1 MSVIDEVKQRTD
13 IVDVISQYVSLKKA
27 GRNLSGLCPFHSE
40 RHPSFF
46 VYPEQQ
52 SWHCFG
58 CNTGGDVLSFVMKK
72 ENMDFGQALRLLAER
87 AGVTIPSKFEREE
100 GKEEREKLYQ
110 VNEAAAQ
117 YFHNL
122 LLNSP
127 DGEKAR
133 SYVASRGFSAKT
145 VADFQLG
152 FSLNSWDSLKQYL
165 SERGYT
171 ENELLTAGLVL
182 EAENGRTHDRF
193 RNKLMFPI
201 QDIKGRVIGFG
212 ARVFDDSLP
221 KYINSPQTPT
231 FNKSSSLYGINL
243 AAAGIRQQDMAV
255 IVEGYIDVITAH
267 QNGFNNVVASMG
279 TSVTEKQVNVLKK
292 LSKTMI
298 FALDADIAGT
308 EAMLLAEKTSTEALN
323 EDSIPIY
330 YQDPERPSQPLNEA
344 QFRQSQKYSRI
355 VAYAGIPDVE
365 AKVLILPQGKD
376 PDDVIKD
383 DAEIWRQLLAEALP
397 IMDFTFKMV
406 TSQLDLTTAKDKSL
420 AVERLLPVIYEIKD
434 SVRKAHYIQNLARLA
449 KVSERIIEAELS
461 RMRSRPETRRAQ
473 VQPQE
478 VVARTTRSFVSNP
491 LEESCLA
498 LLLQHPEL
506 KGSQS
511 DLSPEYFENSENR
524 EIFVTWQQINNLNSL
539 KERLDTSIHEHLD
552 LLVHRSLPPNQI
564 EQRYAEYIR
573 RLRERFLKNLEA
585 KRAEIFALEAEVKGT
600 GADLV
605 KLEAEGIEPSIQ
617 LKEVFAQKGRR
628 RSELRR

>member
-212 ARVFDDSLP
+212 ARVLDDSLP

-434 SVRKAHYIQNLARLA
+434 SVRKAHYIQNLARLV
-449 KVSERIIEAELS
+449 KVSEHIIEAELS
-461 RMRSRPETRRAQ
+461 RIRPSPDRRR
-473 VQPQE
+473 VQTPRQE
-478 VVARTTRSFVSNP
+478 AITQATRSLVSNP

-506 KGSQS
+506 KGSQT
-511 DLSPEYFENSENR
+511 DLSPEYFESSENR
-524 EIFVTWQQINNLNSL
+524 EIFVTWQTANNLNSL

-552 LLVHRSLPPNQI
+552 SLVHRSLPPNQI

-585 KRAEIFALEAEVKGT
+585 KRAEIFALEVEVKGA

>member
-13 IVDVISQYVSLKKA
+13 IVDVIGQYVSLKKA

-58 CNTGGDVLSFVMKK
+58 CNTGGDGLSFVMKK
-72 ENMDFGQALRLLAER
+72 ENMDFGQALRFLAEK

-100 GKEEREKLYQ
+100 GKEEKEKLYQ
-110 VNEAAAQ
+110 VNEVAAQ

-133 SYVASRGFSAKT
+133 SYVARRGFSAKT
-145 VADFQLG
+145 LADFQLG

-182 EAENGRTHDRF
+182 EAENGRTRDRF
-193 RNKLMFPI
+193 RNKLIFPI

-212 ARVFDDSLP
+212 ARVLDDSLP

-231 FNKSSSLYGINL
+231 FDKSSSLYGINL
-243 AAAGIRQQDMAV
+243 AAAGVRQQDRAV
-255 IVEGYIDVITAH
+255 VVEGYIDVITAH

-344 QFRQSQKYSRI
+344 QFRRSQKYSRI
-355 VAYAGIPDVE
+355 VAYAGISDVE
-365 AKVLILPQGKD
+365 VKVLILPQGKD

-383 DAEIWRQLLAEALP
+383 DAEIWRQLSAEALP
-397 IMDFTFKMV
+397 IMDYTFNMITAK
-406 TSQLDLTTAKDKSL
+406 LDLTTARDKSL
-420 AVERLLPVIYEIKD
+420 AVQRLGLIIKEIKD

-473 VQPQE
+473 VPPQE
-478 VVARTTRSFVSNP
+478 VVAQTTRSLVSNP

-524 EIFVTWQQINNLNSL
+524 EIFVTWQQNNNLNSL

-552 LLVHRSLPPNQI
+552 SLVHRSLPPNQI
-564 EQRYAEYIR
+564 EQRYAEYIY

-585 KRAEIFALEAEVKGT
+585 KRAEIFALEAEVKGA
-600 GADLV
+600 GADLL